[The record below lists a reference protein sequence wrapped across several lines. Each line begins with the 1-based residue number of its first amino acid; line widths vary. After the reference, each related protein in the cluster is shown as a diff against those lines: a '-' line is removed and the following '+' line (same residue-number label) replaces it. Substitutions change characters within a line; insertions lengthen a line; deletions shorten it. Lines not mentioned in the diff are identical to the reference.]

1 VDVRVIA
8 ATNKDLE
15 EAIEKGDF
23 REDLYF
29 RLSVIP
35 IRVPALRER
44 IEDIPGLVEHFLA
57 QFSAENN
64 IRRKTVSPE
73 AMAALKRHPWRGN
86 VRELKNT
93 IERLLIMVPQD
104 EIAPEHLQ
112 DVLRRPAEG
121 GSSAGG
127 AAAEAPGSLKDFKES
142 AERAFLVQKLRESR
156 WNISATAAAI
166 GTPRSNL
173 YKKLEHYGISQE
185 KDG

>member
-1 VDVRVIA
+1 
-8 ATNKDLE
+8 
-15 EAIEKGDF
+15 
-23 REDLYF
+23 
-29 RLSVIP
+29 
-35 IRVPALRER
+35 
-44 IEDIPGLVEHFLA
+44 
-57 QFSAENN
+57 
-64 IRRKTVSPE
+64 
-73 AMAALKRHPWRGN
+73 MAVLKRHPWRGN

-104 EIAPEHLQ
+104 EITPEHLT
-112 DVLRRPAEG
+112 DVLRRAPEG
-121 GSSAGG
+121 AAGG
-127 AAAEAPGSLKDFKES
+127 APAEPPGSLKDFKES